1 MMLNGL
7 VLRGYRSFDVYQMTG
22 VARVNLVVGKNNC
35 GKTSILEA
43 IELLVS
49 GDPSALRE
57 SALRRNELT
66 DHGADISHAFYGH
79 TSAPGTR
86 FELSG
91 HDNRPQLTATI
102 LLPDDAGDAL
112 ETGHARLLRIDH
124 GERTQILLVDENG
137 VLPYVTFPGTPSRA
151 ARFLDFDARSM
162 QATWNSVLAEGR
174 STEVVEAL
182 QLLEPEVDEI
192 VYPTGS
198 EPRRGIELGHADS
211 DRRLP
216 IGSYG
221 DGMRRLLAL
230 SLSLIDRADGCLLI
244 DEIDTGLHWTVME
257 DMWRLVIETA
267 RRSNVQVFA
276 TTHSYDCI
284 RGLGS
289 LVQSRPDLADD
300 LAIHKM
306 HRSLAQSVCIP
317 GAEIAVA
324 VEQDIEVR

>member
-57 SALRRNELT
+57 SARRRNELT
-66 DHGADISHAFYGH
+66 GHGADLSHAFYGH
-79 TSAPGTR
+79 TSASGAR

-91 HDNRPQLTATI
+91 HDNRPLLTATI
-102 LLPDDAGDAL
+102 LMPDDAGDAL
-112 ETGHARLLRIDH
+112 KPGHARLLRIDH

-137 VLPYVTFPGTPSRA
+137 VLPYVTFPGTPSKA

-162 QATWNSVLAEGR
+162 QATWNSVLAEGS

-230 SLSLIDRADGCLLI
+230 SLGLIDRADGCVLI

-267 RRSNVQVFA
+267 RRWNVQVFT

-289 LVQSRPDLADD
+289 LVRSRPDLADD

-306 HRSLAQSVCIP
+306 HRSLARSVCIP
-317 GAEIAVA
+317 GTEIAVA

>member
-1 MMLNGL
+1 MLNL
-7 VLRGYRSFDVYQMTG
+7 LTIRGYRGFRNYQMTG
-22 VARVNLVVGKNNC
+22 LARVNLVVGRNNC

-57 SALRRNELT
+57 SALRRNEIT
-66 DHGADISHAFYGH
+66 DHGADISHVFHGH

-91 HDNRPQLTATI
+91 HDNRPQLTAAI

-112 ETGHARLLRIDH
+112 RPGHSRLLRIDY

-137 VLPYVTFPGTPSRA
+137 ALPNVTFPAPSRA

-162 QATWNSVLAEGR
+162 HATWNSVLAERRG
-174 STEVVEAL
+174 TEVVEAL

-192 VYPTGS
+192 AYPTGS
-198 EPRRGIELGHADS
+198 EPRRGIELGHRDS
-211 DRRLP
+211 DRRVP

-221 DGMRRLLAL
+221 DGMRRLMAL
-230 SLSLIDRADGCLLI
+230 SLALIGTDECVLI

-257 DMWRLVIETA
+257 DMWRLVVETA
-267 RRSNVQVFA
+267 RRSHVQVFA
-276 TTHSYDCI
+276 TTHSYDCV

-289 LVQSRPDLADD
+289 LVRSRPNLADD

-317 GAEIAVA
+317 GTEIAVA

>member
-1 MMLNGL
+1 MLNL
-7 VLRGYRSFDVYQMTG
+7 LSLRGYRGFCDYQMTDL
-22 VARVNLVVGKNNC
+22 ARVNLVVGRNNC

-57 SALRRNELT
+57 SALRRTELT
-66 DHGADISHAFYGH
+66 EHGIDISHVFYGH
-79 TSAPGTR
+79 AREPGTS
-86 FELSG
+86 FELSSPDDG
-91 HDNRPQLTATI
+91 RQLTATM
-102 LLPDDAGDAL
+102 LLPADAP
-112 ETGHARLLRIDH
+112 ESTVSSHAWLLRIAH
-124 GERTQILLVDENG
+124 GEQQPFLLPVDENG
-137 VLPYVTFPGTPSRA
+137 VLSNVAFPGVPSRA
-151 ARFLDFDARSM
+151 ARFLDFDPRSM
-162 QATWNSVLAEGR
+162 HATWNSVLAESRG
-174 STEVVEAL
+174 TEVVEAL
-182 QLLEPEVDEI
+182 QLLEPGIEEI
-192 VYPTGS
+192 AYPTGGG
-198 EPRRGIELGHADS
+198 PRRAIELGHRDS

-230 SLSLIDRADGCLLI
+230 SLALNGTTDGCVLI

-257 DMWRLVIETA
+257 DMWRLVVETA
-267 RRSNVQVFA
+267 SRSNVQVFA

-289 LVQSRPDLADD
+289 LVRSRPNLADD

-317 GAEIAVA
+317 GTEIAVA

>member
-1 MMLNGL
+1 MLNL
-7 VLRGYRSFDVYQMTG
+7 LTLRGYRSFRDYQMTG
-22 VARVNLVVGKNNC
+22 LARVNLVVGKNNC

-66 DHGADISHAFYGH
+66 DDGADISHAFYGH

-86 FELSG
+86 IELSG

-151 ARFLDFDARSM
+151 ARFLDFDARSIH
-162 QATWNSVLAEGR
+162 ATWNSVLAEGR

-182 QLLEPEVDEI
+182 QLLEPAVDEI

-198 EPRRGIELGHADS
+198 GPQRGIELGHGDD

-221 DGMRRLLAL
+221 GVALL
-230 SLSLIDRADGCLLI
+230 R
-244 DEIDTGLHWTVME
+244 
-257 DMWRLVIETA
+257 
-267 RRSNVQVFA
+267 
-276 TTHSYDCI
+276 
-284 RGLGS
+284 
-289 LVQSRPDLADD
+289 
-300 LAIHKM
+300 
-306 HRSLAQSVCIP
+306 
-317 GAEIAVA
+317 
-324 VEQDIEVR
+324 

>member
-1 MMLNGL
+1 
-7 VLRGYRSFDVYQMTG
+7 MTDL
-22 VARVNLVVGKNNC
+22 ARVNLVVGKNNC

-66 DHGADISHAFYGH
+66 ENGADISHVFYAH

-102 LLPDDAGDAL
+102 LLPDDAHD
-112 ETGHARLLRIDH
+112 RLLRIDH
-124 GERTQILLVDENG
+124 SERTQILLVDENG
-137 VLPYVTFPGTPSRA
+137 VLPNVTFPGTPSRA

-162 QATWNSVLAEGR
+162 HATWNSMLAEGR

-182 QLLEPEVDEI
+182 QLLEPGVDEI
-192 VYPTGS
+192 VYPTGG
-198 EPRRGIELGHADS
+198 EPPRGIELGRRDS

-230 SLSLIDRADGCLLI
+230 SLGLIGGADGCVLI

-257 DMWRLVIETA
+257 DMWRLVMETA

-289 LVQSRPDLADD
+289 LVRSRPDLADD

-306 HRSLAQSVCIP
+306 HRSLAESVCIP

>member
-1 MMLNGL
+1 MLSGL
-7 VLRGYRSFDVYQMTG
+7 TLRGYRSFDVYRMTG
-22 VARVNLVVGKNNC
+22 VARVNLVVGRNNC

-43 IELLVS
+43 IQLLVS

-66 DHGADISHAFYGH
+66 DHGADLSHVFYGH
-79 TSAPGTR
+79 ASAPGTR

-91 HDNRPQLTATI
+91 HDDRPQLTARI
-102 LLPDDAGDAL
+102 SLPDGASDAVLPGYDHQL
-112 ETGHARLLRIDH
+112 SIIHSDTARSSLPV
-124 GERTQILLVDENG
+124 TENG
-137 VLPYVTFPGTPSRA
+137 VLANVILPEMPPK
-151 ARFLDFDARSM
+151 ARFLDCHPRSM
-162 QATWNSVLAEGR
+162 HPIWNSVLAESRG
-174 STEVVEAL
+174 TQIVEAL
-182 QLLEPEVDEI
+182 QLLEPEIDKI
-192 VYPTGS
+192 VYPTGGS
-198 EPRRGIELGHADS
+198 SRRSVELGYRDS

-230 SLSLIDRADGCLLI
+230 SLALIGTDECVLI

-306 HRSLAQSVCIP
+306 HRSLAQSVRIP
-317 GAEIAVA
+317 GTAVAVA

>member
-1 MMLNGL
+1 MLNGL
-7 VLRGYRSFDVYQMTG
+7 TLRGYRSFDVYRMTDL
-22 VARVNLVVGKNNC
+22 ARVNLLVGKNNC

-57 SALRRNELT
+57 SAVRRTELT
-66 DHGADISHAFYGH
+66 EHGADISHVFYGH
-79 TSAPGTR
+79 VSAPGTS
-86 FELSG
+86 FELSCP
-91 HDNRPQLTATI
+91 DNRQQLTATI
-102 LLPDDAGDAL
+102 LLPDDGGEAVMP
-112 ETGHARLLRIDH
+112 GHTCLLRIVH
-124 GERTQILLVDENG
+124 SEGQAPPLPVNENG
-137 VLPYVTFPGTPSRA
+137 VLLNVPFPEMPPRA
-151 ARFLDFDARSM
+151 ARFLDFDPRSM
-162 QATWNSVLAEGR
+162 HATWKSVLAEGR
-174 STEVVEAL
+174 GTEVLEAL
-182 QLLEPEVDEI
+182 QLLEPEVGKI
-192 VYPTGS
+192 VYPAGG
-198 EPRRGIELGHADS
+198 EMRRGIELGHRDS

-230 SLSLIDRADGCLLI
+230 SLGLIDRADGCVLI

-257 DMWRLVIETA
+257 DMWRLVVETA
-267 RRSNVQVFA
+267 HRSNVQVFA

-289 LVQSRPDLADD
+289 LVRSRPDLADD

-317 GAEIAVA
+317 GTEIAIA

>member
-1 MMLNGL
+1 MLNGL
-7 VLRGYRSFDVYQMTG
+7 TLRGYRSFDLYRMTG
-22 VARVNLVVGKNNC
+22 LARVNLVVGRNNC

-66 DHGADISHAFYGH
+66 GHGADISHVFYGH
-79 TSAPGTR
+79 ASAPGTS
-86 FELSG
+86 FELSCP
-91 HDNRPQLTATI
+91 DNPHPLTATMQ
-102 LLPDDAGDAL
+102 LPDDAG
-112 ETGHARLLRIDH
+112 ETIVPSHACLLRIVH
-124 GERTQILLVDENG
+124 GDRQPLLLPVNENG
-137 VLPYVTFPGTPSRA
+137 VLSNVTFPEMPPRA
-151 ARFLDFDARSM
+151 ARFLDFDPRSM
-162 QATWNSVLAEGR
+162 HTTWNSVLAESR
-174 STEVVEAL
+174 STEVLEAL
-182 QLLEPEVDEI
+182 HFLEPEVDEI
-192 VYPTGS
+192 VYPTGG
-198 EPRRGIELGHADS
+198 EPRRGIELGHRDS

-230 SLSLIDRADGCLLI
+230 SLGLIGMTDRCVLI

-257 DMWRLVIETA
+257 DMWRLVVDTA
-267 RRSNVQVFA
+267 HRANVQVFA

-284 RGLGS
+284 RGLGA
-289 LVQSRPDLADD
+289 LVRSRPELAND

-317 GAEIAVA
+317 GTEIAVA

>member
-1 MMLNGL
+1 M
-7 VLRGYRSFDVYQMTG
+7 
-22 VARVNLVVGKNNC
+22 
-35 GKTSILEA
+35 
-43 IELLVS
+43 
-49 GDPSALRE
+49 
-57 SALRRNELT
+57 
-66 DHGADISHAFYGH
+66 H
-79 TSAPGTR
+79 
-86 FELSG
+86 
-91 HDNRPQLTATI
+91 
-102 LLPDDAGDAL
+102 
-112 ETGHARLLRIDH
+112 
-124 GERTQILLVDENG
+124 
-137 VLPYVTFPGTPSRA
+137 
-151 ARFLDFDARSM
+151 
-162 QATWNSVLAEGR
+162 ATWNSMLAEGR

-192 VYPTGS
+192 VYPTG
-198 EPRRGIELGHADS
+198 EPRRGIELGRRDS

-230 SLSLIDRADGCLLI
+230 SLGLIDGADGCVLI

-257 DMWRLVIETA
+257 DMWRLVMEIS

-289 LVQSRPDLADD
+289 LVRSRPDLADD
-300 LAIHKM
+300 LALHKM